1 MSGVT
6 MTSGFKVFGR
16 NVYGFTAME
25 VGETKAFPCETELES
40 RRVRKAAHNQNMR
53 GLRYFTTRHKDGVL
67 YVTRI
72 R

>member
-1 MSGVT
+1 MSSDSKT
-6 MTSGFKVFGR
+6 FGR
-16 NVYGFTAME
+16 NIYRFTDLG

-53 GLRYFTTRHKDGVL
+53 GLRYFTTRYKDGVL

>member
-1 MSGVT
+1 
-6 MTSGFKVFGR
+6 MTSGFKTFGR
-16 NVYGFTAME
+16 NVYGFTDME
-25 VGETKAFPCETELES
+25 VGETKAFPCATELEG

-53 GLRYFTTRHKDGVL
+53 GLRYFTTRYKDGVL